1 MAGAGEDEFPK
12 KEKKKPYPSA
22 HKLSRKAD
30 TWHSQRERK
39 KKK

>member
-1 MAGAGEDEFPK
+1 MADAEFPE

-30 TWHSQRERK
+30 AWHAQRGK